1 MSDVF
6 FGYSILNY
14 FVSIRSDFLN
24 NLFIIITDLGS
35 MQLYLILFSF
45 FFLIFEDRI
54 TLKLLTLLIISYLT
68 NSILKNIFKFPRPD
82 EKIVKPIYTESGG
95 GYGFPSGHSQNS
107 TVLWI
112 GLYLTF
118 RKNYLMIISIVLITL
133 ISISRLY
140 LGLHFLFD
148 VVGGIFIGLLIL
160 LFCFKYM
167 DKFIEKLLSLNFGI
181 ILIVSI
187 ILLLSS
193 FFIKEFSLILNSF
206 SGILIGINLTKNF
219 DYVKLDFKKVLY
231 RIFICYSIFF
241 CLIYLI
247 KITNLNFI
255 YFFIGLWITYFSRLI
270 FRKIGI

>member
-148 VVGGIFIGLLIL
+148 VVGGIVIGLLIL
-160 LFCFKYM
+160 LFCFKYI

-206 SGILIGINLTKNF
+206 SGILIGINLSKNF

>member
-160 LFCFKYM
+160 LFCFKYI
-167 DKFIEKLLSLNFGI
+167 DKFIEQLLSLNFGI

>member
-160 LFCFKYM
+160 LFCFKYI
-167 DKFIEKLLSLNFGI
+167 DKFIEKLSSLNFGI

-206 SGILIGINLTKNF
+206 SGILIGINLSKNF
-219 DYVKLDFKKVLY
+219 DYVKLDFKRFYIEFLFV
-231 RIFICYSIFF
+231 IQ
-241 CLIYLI
+241 
-247 KITNLNFI
+247 
-255 YFFIGLWITYFSRLI
+255 YFFV
-270 FRKIGI
+270 

>member
-160 LFCFKYM
+160 LFCFKYI
-167 DKFIEKLLSLNFGI
+167 DKFIEQLLSLNFGI

-206 SGILIGINLTKNF
+206 SGILIGINLSKNF